1 MKTKPT
7 YEELENRINDLESKL
22 EEFEN
27 IQYKLEMTKQNQDES
42 RLLNPQI
49 WLENSPVCTKIVD
62 IDFNLQY
69 MSNSGIKE
77 LKIDDIAKYYG
88 QPYPLHF
95 YPDSFKIPM
104 TDNLGRAKETGEIIV
119 QEASIVDTTGEI
131 MWYNSTLIPVKDDT
145 GQLDYIMVVS
155 LDTTERKRA
164 EEKLMQTNKNLQK
177 AKENAER
184 NEIEL
189 QKVQKISHVGSWY
202 LDLATNQ
209 VTWTEELYKMYG
221 FDPSLPPP
229 LLTNSQKLFTSES
242 WELLS
247 NSIEKCSETGISYEI
262 ELKTIRKDGSNGWMW
277 AHGEAIKD
285 KNNKIIALWGAVQDI
300 TKRKQAELEL
310 KESEEKFSK
319 AFNINPN
326 SLAIIDL
333 KTKERVAVND
343 CFAKITGHSKETLM
357 GNTLGALGEIDM
369 GKVEMAIKSI
379 KNGISLRDVEVKVK
393 HKSGSEM
400 LMLYAIEGIKIGNR
414 NCMIVSGKDI
424 TEQKKAEQELI
435 KAKEKA
441 EENEQKFRDFANSVT
456 DIYFAL
462 DKDLNYIFW
471 NKACEISLGYK
482 NEDVIGKNWKSF
494 DFNKDYDWIAD
505 KYKKIINT
513 KKAESFDGIF
523 EQSDN
528 KLYFTIHAYPTTSG
542 LVVYLQNITE
552 KKNIELELINKNI
565 EYEVLN
571 KELSKT
577 NEELQKA
584 KEKAEKSEK
593 ELQKAHDVLEQ
604 RVKERTVELSEVNEQ
619 LNLEIDERKQTE
631 IELKKAKA
639 KTEENE
645 LKFRDFFNNSPVG
658 TFVVDVNEKLEYT
671 FNSINPFSEDL
682 IGISN
687 KEIQGRSLSIL
698 KEKYGDETMNYVA
711 DLYNKIALS
720 KKTHSFE
727 EEVKLHD
734 KTLYLNTTIRPII
747 NEFGR
752 VIRLIGTNLDISN
765 FKKAELQ
772 IRTLSAAV
780 EHSPTTIVITDT
792 KGNIEYANPKF
803 TELTGY
809 SLQEIKGINTR
820 ILSSGKTDKEDI
832 KQLWETIKSGK
843 IWQGEFI
850 NKKKNGDEF
859 IESASISPVFSEENK
874 VLNYVAIKEDIT
886 ERKQAEQIIKKQN
899 EQLAELNATKDKLF
913 SIIGHDLRGPIG
925 SLKSFLELLI
935 SGDDLADTKKLI
947 SILQMLADSANA
959 TFELLENLLSWANSQ
974 QNETIFAPEKLELK
988 AVYNLTIQLFIELT
1002 KKKQIKVIDNI
1013 PDGIFVFADRNMLM
1027 LVFRN
1032 LISNAIKFTPSG
1044 KQIQIFAE
1052 KQVAEYIITIKDEGI
1067 GINSENLSKLFKDT
1081 ETFTTYGTNGEKGT
1095 GLGLSLCKEFVEKHG
1110 GKIWVESEIGIG
1122 SSFSFTIP
1130 YKLGNSNKNED
1141 VNYRNNNK

>member
-104 TDNLGRAKETGEIIV
+104 TDNLGRARETGEIIV

-131 MWYNSTLIPVKDDT
+131 MWYHSTLIPVKDDT

-343 CFAKITGHSKETLM
+343 YFAKITGHSKETLM
-357 GNTLGALGEIDM
+357 ENTLGALGEIDM

-552 KKNIELELINKNI
+552 KKNIELELISKNI

-639 KTEENE
+639 KAEESE

-803 TELTGY
+803 TKLTGY

-886 ERKQAEQIIKKQN
+886 ERKQTEQIIKKQN
-899 EQLAELNATKDKLF
+899 EQLAELNATKDKF
-913 SIIGHDLRGPIG
+913 FGIIAHDLKNPFSGILG
-925 SLKSFLELLI
+925 ISDLLVNSDEKFSPEKTNEYI
-935 SGDDLADTKKLI
+935 KLI
-947 SILQMLADSANA
+947 NEAAQSAYK
-959 TFELLENLLSWANSQ
+959 LLENLLEWSQ
-974 QNETIFAPEKLELK
+974 AQTGKIDFKPEDLSLESLLNN
-988 AVYNLTIQLFIELT
+988 VLGLT
-1002 KKKQIKVIDNI
+1002 KNTADAKNI
-1013 PDGIFVFADRNMLM
+1013 SINYKMQGEFVLFADQNMLNTI
-1027 LVFRN
+1027 LRN
-1032 LISNAIKFTPSG
+1032 LITNAIKFTHKNG
-1044 KQIQIFAE
+1044 K
-1052 KQVAEYIITIKDEGI
+1052 ITITAHKQNNEIEFVVKDTGV
-1067 GINSENLSKLFKDT
+1067 GMDKKTKNSLFKINEKVSGLGTDE
-1081 ETFTTYGTNGEKGT
+1081 ETGT
-1095 GLGLSLCKEFVEKHG
+1095 GLGLILCKEFVEKHD